1 VSTCPA
7 IPGPPATA
15 SSLTAGLAAVAL
27 TMLLFWG
34 LGHSSEHLQPP
45 RVAPVATA
53 LAT

>member
-1 VSTCPA
+1 MNTCPA
-7 IPGPPATA
+7 IPGSSATA
-15 SSLTAGLAAVAL
+15 STLTAGLTAVAL

-45 RVAPVATA
+45 RAAPVATS

>member
-1 VSTCPA
+1 MSTCPA
-7 IPGPPATA
+7 IPCPPATA

-34 LGHSSEHLQPP
+34 LGHFSKHLQPP

-53 LAT
+53 LAN